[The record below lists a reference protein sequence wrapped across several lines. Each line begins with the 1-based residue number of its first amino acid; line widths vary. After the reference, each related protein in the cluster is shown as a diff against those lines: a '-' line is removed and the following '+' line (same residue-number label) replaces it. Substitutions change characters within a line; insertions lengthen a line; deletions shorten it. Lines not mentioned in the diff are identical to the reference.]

1 MAPLWKV
8 KNEEKLIQQ
17 ITQLINRTK
26 ELNNLAEKHN
36 IEEALF
42 HQNYL
47 QKIYD
52 LIGKGR
58 QIMFTE

>member
-1 MAPLWKV
+1 MAPLQKV

-17 ITQLINRTK
+17 ITQLIYGMK

-42 HQNYL
+42 HQSNL